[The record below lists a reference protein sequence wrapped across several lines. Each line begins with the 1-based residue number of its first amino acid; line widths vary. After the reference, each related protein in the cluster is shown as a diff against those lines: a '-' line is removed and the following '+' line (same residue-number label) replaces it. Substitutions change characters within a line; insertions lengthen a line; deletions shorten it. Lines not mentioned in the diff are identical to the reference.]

1 MAKISSILGKATGK
15 VSSVVL
21 IPRTG
26 AVLARAYNPK
36 KTQNGSEGQFI
47 ARAKLKLA
55 GQIAAALAPAILIPP
70 QGKKTTRNLFIKR
83 NYNLI
88 SFENDIASID
98 YSKIQLTNGN
108 IGIPSLI
115 ATRTI
120 GTGISVQLTE
130 EFEILV
136 NRVVY
141 YLYTKTENGKLLYM
155 GSKVVNDAGENKR
168 FPATFPYINGDI
180 CIFAFGMVDVT
191 TNATQKYG
199 DATIQTGFDVAS
211 LFMKRFKAKKEVF
224 FTRTTGVTMYAGSS
238 RSDVDTNL
246 LVDMGLPSGTLWAKS
261 NIDVTTANKLAA
273 SPFQYDCSFFS
284 WGNVDG
290 HNPISNTRFDYN
302 WGGINA
308 EEPWYE
314 GQPYGSTPGA
324 QLTTDIPV
332 SAKYDA
338 ARANLGAP
346 WQMPTTNDFSELI
359 NNCIYIDADGNE
371 ISSDTTDKLIK
382 VNGIQ
387 GIYLQ
392 SKINGARLFFACSG
406 RGIEYNW
413 YGIPNV
419 GIYNSCKIQSKANSE
434 VLYINNKTVR
444 FNYPYQRQN
453 GLPIRPIVPPKS

>member
-15 VSSVVL
+15 VSSIVL

-88 SFENDIASID
+88 SFENDFASID

-108 IGIPSLI
+108 IGIPNLI
-115 ATRTI
+115 AARAVA
-120 GTGISVQLTE
+120 TGISVQLTLS
-130 EFEILV
+130 FETFV

-155 GSKVVNDAGENKR
+155 GSKVVNDAGDNNR
-168 FPATFPYINGDI
+168 FPATFPYANGDI

-191 TNATQKYG
+191 TQATNKYG

-211 LFMKRFKAKKEVF
+211 LYMKRFKAKKEVF
-224 FTRTTGVTMYAGSS
+224 FTRTTGVTMYAGSN

-261 NIDVTTANKLAA
+261 NIDVLSANKFAA
-273 SPFQYDCSFFS
+273 SPFQYECSFFS
-284 WGNVDG
+284 WGNVEG
-290 HNPISNTRFDYN
+290 HNPISNTQFDYN
-302 WGGINA
+302 WGNSNSTA
-308 EEPWYE
+308 PWYE
-314 GQPYGSTPGA
+314 GQPYGNTPGA
-324 QLTTDIPV
+324 QLTTNIPV
-332 SAKYDA
+332 SAEYDA

-346 WQMPTTNDFSELI
+346 WQMPSDNNFLELI
-359 NNCIYIDADGNE
+359 ENSIYIDADGNE
-371 ISSDTTDKLIK
+371 VETTKTDKRVI
-382 VNGIQ
+382 VNNIN

-392 SKINGARLFFACSG
+392 SKINGERIFFPCSG
-406 RGIEYNW
+406 
-413 YGIPNV
+413 YGYQQSWNVRANNVNLWASIFFSDRYAWGFNANNDGVSPN
-419 GIYNSCKIQSKANSE
+419 ITSSR
-434 VLYINNKTVR
+434 YIGR
-444 FNYPYQRQN
+444 A
-453 GLPIRPIVPPKS
+453 IRPIVTNLS